1 MIRESED
8 AYIRGNTPPT
18 LVTTNANVYA
28 MASRAKRRGGSEVV
42 LVRWWV
48 WE

>member
-8 AYIRGNTPPT
+8 TYIRGNTPPT

-28 MASRAKRRGGSEVV
+28 MASEAKRRG
-42 LVRWWV
+42 
-48 WE
+48 